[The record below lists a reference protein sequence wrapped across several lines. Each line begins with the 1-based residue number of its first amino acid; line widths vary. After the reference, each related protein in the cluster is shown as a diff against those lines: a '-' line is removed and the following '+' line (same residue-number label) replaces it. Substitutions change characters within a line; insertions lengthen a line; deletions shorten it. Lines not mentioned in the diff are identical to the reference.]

1 MLNVKLWLDFML
13 PVTTAKTAEMQA
25 VQGVAS
31 TVQGAYIDFR
41 TLDGARLPHATRSHG
56 EGL

>member
-1 MLNVKLWLDFML
+1 
-13 PVTTAKTAEMQA
+13 MQA

-41 TLDGARLPHATRSHG
+41 TPHEAKLSHARYNSRKTAEMRARQGKRGFADGSVH
-56 EGL
+56 